1 MGKRIDW
8 SKIGEIVEKIKDHNL
23 TYQDGANQFDIKV
36 ESIYEYNRRI
46 KKKKCKSEQ
55 KIAKAE
61 EREEPSIKIS
71 EIADK
76 EEKREATHNVRA
88 SHIPEQIEEIILK
101 YRRKHPDYG
110 YKRIEDHLK
119 GQYFIVVSRKKI
131 REILK
136 AHGLE
141 KTCDSSFDQTES
153 SSQKGSRRFE
163 ADYPR
168 DLYQMDVTY
177 VYITGISVLYLA
189 MIIDDYSRFCVAAEL
204 RGDQRGG
211 TMIEVVNQAI
221 ERYGKPRKLLTDQG
235 RSFYTW
241 SSEPTLFQRY
251 LDDMR
256 IEHLVTDPH
265 SPQTIG
271 KVERVH
277 QTIQRELLRKIRFT
291 SYAEARRAIEDYIH
305 SYNHYRPHQGIG
317 GACPSER
324 FYGVIGESARI
335 ETELSSQCLDISKGY
350 MIFKNQDH
358 TISVVGSSKGLQV
371 FMDGN
376 LLKGEENDTQ
386 C

>member
-1 MGKRIDW
+1 MGKKIDW
-8 SKIGEIVEKIKDHNL
+8 SKIGEIVAKIREHKL
-23 TYQDGANQFDIKV
+23 TYKDGAEQFGVKV
-36 ESIYEYNRRI
+36 SSIYEYNRGIR
-46 KKKKCKSEQ
+46 KKKYTSEQ
-55 KIAKAE
+55 KKE
-61 EREEPSIKIS
+61 EAHERGSSSIQLS
-71 EIADK
+71 EGADK
-76 EEKREATHNVRA
+76 EEKREERGST
-88 SHIPEQIEEIILK
+88 SHIPEQIEEIIVN
-101 YRRKHPDYG
+101 YRRKHADYG

-119 GQYFIVVSRKKI
+119 KDHFIVVPRKKI

-136 AHGLE
+136 AHGIE
-141 KTCDSSFDQTES
+141 KTCDSSFDLTES
-153 SSQKGSRRFE
+153 ISQKGCRRFE

-168 DLYQMDVTY
+168 QLYQMDVTY
-177 VYITGISVLYLA
+177 VYITGLSVLYLV

-221 ERYGKPRKLLTDQG
+221 ERYGKPQKLLTDQG
-235 RSFYTW
+235 SSFYTW
-241 SSEPTLFQRY
+241 SSEPTLFQKY

-271 KVERVH
+271 KVERLH
-277 QTIQRELLRKIRFT
+277 QTVQRELLQKIRFT

-305 SYNHYRPHQGIG
+305 SYNHYRSHQGIG
-317 GACPSER
+317 GACPAER

-335 ETELSSQCLDISKGY
+335 ESELSSRCLDISKGY
-350 MIFKNQDH
+350 MIVKNHEH
-358 TISVVGSSKGLQV
+358 TISIVGSSQGLQV

-376 LLKGEENDTQ
+376 LLKGEENDTE